1 MPMYHIKILQTMKQ
15 IFETK
20 PQSKKYKLN
29 WHDIAKG
36 LFISIGSAVLM
47 FVQESVDMGDLVFD
61 WKKIGMA
68 AIGGAATYLIK
79 NFFTDGK

>member
-1 MPMYHIKILQTMKQ
+1 MKQ

-47 FVQESVDMGDLVFD
+47 FIQESVANKEFVFNWQD
-61 WKKIGMA
+61 IGMA
-68 AIGGAATYLIK
+68 AVGGAATYLIK